1 VNVPAPPKLL
11 YRPAEAA
18 DAIGISRAKL
28 YALVAAGVIPSV
40 RVGQSIRVPVKTL
53 NDWIERQLDRR
64 GKAAVN
70 GSITANTTISMAVPP
85 TPLTVDADN
94 VPSTLREKL
103 AGPSGRPGSAT
114 ARSRKFGGATR
125 AGGER

>member
-1 VNVPAPPKLL
+1 VTVQAPLKLL

-53 NDWIERQLDRR
+53 NDWIERQL
-64 GKAAVN
+64 
-70 GSITANTTISMAVPP
+70 
-85 TPLTVDADN
+85 
-94 VPSTLREKL
+94 E
-103 AGPSGRPGSAT
+103 SA
-114 ARSRKFGGATR
+114 ATR
-125 AGGER
+125 